1 MNQNELCERV
11 PRFVLTKTNM
21 AFLILPLPD
30 ESKQTPSSYERSNRG
45 IHYGKKTRWNGSTAA
60 TRS

>member
-30 ESKQTPSSYERSNRG
+30 ESKRIPNFYEM
-45 IHYGKKTRWNGSTAA
+45 
-60 TRS
+60 